1 MPELD
6 YMKYRAILDTD
17 GNGWSGRFGLI
28 MCYNSI
34 VIKIESE
41 KGFMA
46 YYQRDLKP
54 WEHYIP
60 VHPNLTDLGPSLL
73 FFSFIQTSTMSMLCV
88 ASRRCVAPGMAL
100 IRRGVLFEKLPLQS
114 NTMATLALP
123 PPPMPTMASSPL
135 TIMGNLLSW
144 STWFIKRTYQ
154 PSIIRKRRK
163 HGFLQRN
170 KTVGGRKVLNRRKHK
185 GRARLGGC

>member
-1 MPELD
+1 MSRARCCEEASILMEGSSWHVFYRELGRVR
-6 YMKYRAILDTD
+6 KTRAKMMVTPL
-17 GNGWSGRFGLI
+17 S
-28 MCYNSI
+28 YSY
-34 VIKIESE
+34 S
-41 KGFMA
+41 
-46 YYQRDLKP
+46 Y
-54 WEHYIP
+54 
-60 VHPNLTDLGPSLL
+60 PSLL
-73 FFSFIQTSTMSMLCV
+73 FFSFIQTSTMSMLWV
-88 ASRRCVAPGMAL
+88 ASRRWVAPGMAL

-123 PPPMPTMASSPL
+123 PPPMPTMASSPW